1 MGTSTPPPTAKQP
14 RPRLRLRIMAPV
26 SDQDVVEKQVK
37 EAIQDLYQIMVQT
50 NAYDLTSRPSNQ
62 VLEAAFKQLDSQ
74 LLKIHNTASHAT
86 TLPSIPPEL
95 IQYVDNGRNPDI
107 YTREFVELA
116 RKGNQLMKGKMDAF
130 SSFRN
135 ILANEMG
142 ITMPEIRDDVV
153 KVVLATG
160 GKEEVV
166 GREKAEAE
174 GH

>member
-1 MGTSTPPPTAKQP
+1 
-14 RPRLRLRIMAPV
+14 
-26 SDQDVVEKQVK
+26 
-37 EAIQDLYQIMVQT
+37 
-50 NAYDLTSRPSNQ
+50 
-62 VLEAAFKQLDSQ
+62 
-74 LLKIHNTASHAT
+74 
-86 TLPSIPPEL
+86 
-95 IQYVDNGRNPDI
+95 
-107 YTREFVELA
+107 VELA

>member
-1 MGTSTPPPTAKQP
+1 
-14 RPRLRLRIMAPV
+14 
-26 SDQDVVEKQVK
+26 
-37 EAIQDLYQIMVQT
+37 
-50 NAYDLTSRPSNQ
+50 
-62 VLEAAFKQLDSQ
+62 
-74 LLKIHNTASHAT
+74 
-86 TLPSIPPEL
+86 
-95 IQYVDNGRNPDI
+95 
-107 YTREFVELA
+107 
-116 RKGNQLMKGKMDAF
+116 MKGKMDAF